1 MEILKRILTW
11 LAVMAALTIVA
22 VGIWYMLSMGSLSTA
37 SLKWLQFVQTLGT
50 FAIPPLMCAWGW
62 SGDYRPLRWL
72 GLDRRPN
79 GKVAVLAILIMVCAI
94 PGINLLADLNGRLE
108 LPESLD
114 FIEHFLRQQE
124 DEAAALTKRFLET
137 DSILGVMI
145 NVGLLAVLAAFA
157 EELSFRGTLQQILG
171 NKSAAIWITAIIF
184 SAVHMQFYGFV
195 PRMLMGALFGYAF
208 IWTGNLWIPML
219 MHFTNN
225 SIAVLSYYLF
235 DETAENS
242 KNIADTIG
250 AGDTWWLG
258 LLSLAAVSG
267 LVWLL
272 RRISSEGCNER
283 PA

>member
-50 FAIPPLMCAWGW
+50 FAIPPLMCAWWW

-94 PGINLLADLNGRLE
+94 PGINLLADLNGKLE

-208 IWTGNLWIPML
+208 VWTGNLWIPML

>member
-22 VGIWYMLSMGSLSTA
+22 VGLWYMLSMGSLSTA
-37 SLKWLQFVQTLGT
+37 SLKWLQFMQTLGT
-50 FAIPPLMCAWGW
+50 FALPPLMCAWRW

-72 GLDRRPN
+72 GLDRRPD
-79 GKVAVLAILIMVCAI
+79 GKIAVLAILIMVCAI

-208 IWTGNLWIPML
+208 AWTGDLWIPML

>member
-114 FIEHFLRQQE
+114 FIEYFLRQQE

-258 LLSLAAVSG
+258 LLSIMLSIG
-267 LVWLL
+267 LILLL
-272 RRISSEGCNER
+272 RQRAGQK
-283 PA
+283 